1 MSCRR
6 VSWMLVFSATADLAR
21 AMAVVTP
28 IGPFCPFRSAACA
41 ANGPLGIAM
50 DKMTSMDA
58 GFMPRFAAE
67 MARINLQMQTGEQP
81 DTEKV
86 KQLANELYKAEEDW
100 RTMLTRMR
108 MTDDFQSREYYK
120 MTEAW
125 TLRQG
130 ESLETM
136 GLMMRWQADNMKAFA
151 TGGMPLPPPPGIDLD
166 KLAQQQQSGGAPSN
180 MMTQVSSSQSITA
193 QPFTPDS
200 AAFES
205 DVVRSEYEQLC
216 RDHAGII
223 KLGESYGSFDWR
235 GKLAFL
241 DSLEAVEGR
250 WDTFYARF
258 QLMGALNSEFEEQ
271 TSAFLE
277 SMGMSATIWREV
289 LGEAHGIMRKE
300 AEEESGGLA

>member
-1 MSCRR
+1 
-6 VSWMLVFSATADLAR
+6 VASAFATSVR
-21 AMAVVTP
+21 AMAVVIP

-41 ANGPLGIAM
+41 ENGPLGIAM

-67 MARINLQMQTGEQP
+67 MARLNLQMSTGETP

-86 KQLANELYKAEEDW
+86 KRLADELYQAEESW
-100 RTMLTRMR
+100 RTMLTRMKL
-108 MTDDFQSREYYK
+108 TDDFQSREYYK
-120 MTEAW
+120 LTEAW

-166 KLAQQQQSGGAPSN
+166 KLAQQQQSGGGPSN
-180 MMTQVSSSQSITA
+180 MMSQVSSSQAITA
-193 QPFTPDS
+193 PPFSPDS

-205 DVVRSEYEQLC
+205 DVVRSEYEKLC
-216 RDHAGII
+216 RDHAGLI
-223 KLGESYGSFDWR
+223 KLGESFGVFDWR
-235 GKLAFL
+235 GKLAYL
-241 DSLEAVEGR
+241 ESLEAIEAR

-258 QLMGALNSEFEEQ
+258 QLMGALNKDFEQQ

-277 SMGMSATIWREV
+277 SMGMDANVWREV
-289 LGEAHGIMRKE
+289 LNEAHSIMRKE
-300 AEEESGGLA
+300 AEEESGGLAGV

>member
-1 MSCRR
+1 
-6 VSWMLVFSATADLAR
+6 
-21 AMAVVTP
+21 MAVVMP

-41 ANGPLGIAM
+41 ENGPLGIAM
-50 DKMTSMDA
+50 DKMTAMDS

-67 MARINLQMQTGEQP
+67 MARLNLQMQTGEQP
-81 DTEKV
+81 DTAKV
-86 KQLANELYKAEEDW
+86 RQLADELYQAEESW

-136 GLMMRWQADNMKAFA
+136 GIMMRWQADNMKAFA

-166 KLAQQQQSGGAPSN
+166 KLAQQQQSGGGPAS
-180 MMTQVSSSQSITA
+180 MMSQVSSSQSITA
-193 QPFTPDS
+193 PPFSPDS

-205 DVVRSEYEQLC
+205 DVVKSEYEKLC
-216 RDHAGII
+216 RDHAGLI
-223 KLGESYGSFDWR
+223 KLGESDGGFDWR
-235 GKLAFL
+235 GKLAYL
-241 DSLEAVEGR
+241 QSLEAIEGR

-258 QLMGALNSEFEEQ
+258 QLMGALNKDFEEQ
-271 TSAFLE
+271 TGAFLQ
-277 SMGMSATIWREV
+277 SMGMDGIVWREV
-289 LGEAHGIMRKE
+289 LDEAHAIMRKE
-300 AEEESGGLA
+300 AEEESGGLAP